1 MAQYVPTITVDDV
14 ISALGAFLTPFLGGA
29 QIVRAQGNR
38 VPMPP
43 APCVVLTELLQVD
56 LETPVITQD
65 PSNTQALAVT
75 PTRIDVQID
84 FYGDSAGDQCKAVK
98 GAYRTE
104 YATLQFADGI
114 KPLYCSDGVQNP
126 LITGEQQYASRWT
139 LTASLQYNASV
150 ALPQQ
155 SAITITPGGP
165 ILANP

>member
-1 MAQYVPTITVDDV
+1 MPQYVPTITVDNV
-14 ISALGAFLTPFLGGA
+14 IVALGGFLTPFLAGVP
-29 QIVRAQGNR
+29 IVRGQGNR
-38 VPMPP
+38 VPMPTP
-43 APCVVLTELLQVD
+43 ACVVLTELLQVD
-56 LETPVITQD
+56 LETPVVTQD
-65 PSNTQALAVT
+65 PANAQALLVT

-84 FYGDSAGDQCKAVK
+84 FYGPSAGDQCKAVK

-114 KPLYCSDGVQNP
+114 KPLYCSDGTQNP

-139 LTASLQYNASV
+139 ITASLQYNASV

-155 SAITITPGGP
+155 SAIAITPGGP